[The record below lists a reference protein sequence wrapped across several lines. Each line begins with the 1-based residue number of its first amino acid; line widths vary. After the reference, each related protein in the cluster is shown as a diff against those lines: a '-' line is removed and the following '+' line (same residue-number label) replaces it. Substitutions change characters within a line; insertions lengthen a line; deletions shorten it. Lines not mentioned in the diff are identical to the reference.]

1 MIVDDIM
8 QRLISLLFSRVI
20 LVTLA
25 ILIQIFAMA
34 LVIWRFSNYFVH
46 FYAICSLLSVLVV
59 FCILNGKSNYAYKL
73 AWIIPIMIFPIFGG
87 LFFLMFGVNKSSKR
101 NKFKMHEIAD
111 IMKYL
116 LIQDPEI
123 RKHLEEEN
131 KNAANQTVYIERYSA
146 CPVYTNTA
154 TEYLK
159 SGEEKFKRLV
169 EELKKAE
176 HFIFLE
182 YFIID
187 EGIMWDTILEI
198 LKEKAMQCVDVR
210 VIYDDVGCLFTLPFG
225 YEKKL
230 ESMGI
235 KCSVFNP
242 FVPVLSL
249 RLNNR
254 DHRKI
259 AVIDGHTA
267 FTGGINLADEY
278 INKYEKYG
286 HWKDSAI
293 VIQGDAVWSL
303 TVMFLSMW
311 CFLKRNG
318 EDYDTFKPP
327 AGYSEGFAADGYVQ
341 PFADSPL
348 DDEAVGESVYL
359 NLIGKA
365 ERYVYINTPYLILDN
380 EMSTALCLAAKR
392 GVDVRIVTPHIPDK
406 WYVHAVSRSNYDI
419 LVESGV
425 RIYEYTP
432 GFVHSKTFVVD
443 DMFAVVGT
451 INLDYR
457 SLFLHFECGVWMY
470 RTNSVLEV
478 KEDYLQT
485 LEICRNITLED
496 CRNVKWH
503 IRLGRTILKIFAPLM

>member
-1 MIVDDIM
+1 M
-8 QRLISLLFSRVI
+8 QKLIRTLFSRVV
-20 LVTLA
+20 LVGAA
-25 ILIQIFAMA
+25 IFIQIFALT
-34 LVIWRFSNYFVH
+34 LVIWRFSNYFVY
-46 FYAICSLLSVLVV
+46 FYAICALLSILVV
-59 FCILNGKSNYAYKL
+59 FGILNGKSNYAYKL

-87 LFFLMFGVNKSSKR
+87 LFFLMFGGNKSSKR
-101 NKFKMHEIAD
+101 NKRKMLEIAKK
-111 IMKYL
+111 MQSYL
-116 LIQDPEI
+116 KQDPEVL
-123 RKHLEEEN
+123 RQLEQEN
-131 KNAANQTVYIERYSA
+131 RSASNQTKYINKYSA
-146 CPVYTNTA
+146 CPVYTNT
-154 TEYLK
+154 TSEYLA
-159 SGEEKFKRLV
+159 SGEEKFKRLL

-176 HFIFLE
+176 RYIFLE

-187 EGIMWDTILEI
+187 EGVMWNTILEI
-198 LKEKAMQCVDVR
+198 LKEKAKKGVDVR
-210 VIYDDVGCLFTLPFG
+210 VIYDDVGCLFTLPLG
-225 YEKKL
+225 YENKL

-242 FVPVLSL
+242 FVPVLSI

-278 INKYEKYG
+278 INAYEKYG

-293 VIQGDAVWSL
+293 VIHGDAVWSL

-311 CFLKRNG
+311 SFLRKNG
-318 EDYDTFKPP
+318 EDYEKFRLSSED
-327 AGYSEGFAADGYVQ
+327 AGYFTQDGYVQ

-406 WYVHAVSRSNYDI
+406 WYVHAVSRSNYEI
-419 LVESGV
+419 LAESGV
-425 RIYEYTP
+425 RIFEYTP

-470 RTNSVLEV
+470 KTNSVSEV
-478 KEDYLQT
+478 KKDYLKT

-496 CRNVKWH
+496 CRNVRWH
-503 IRLGRTILKIFAPLM
+503 RRLGRTILRIFAPLM

>member
-1 MIVDDIM
+1 M
-8 QRLISLLFSRVI
+8 QKLIRTLFSRVV
-20 LVTLA
+20 LVGAA
-25 ILIQIFAMA
+25 ILIQVFALA
-34 LVIWRFSNYFVH
+34 LVIWRFSNYFVY
-46 FYAICSLLSVLVV
+46 FYTICTLLSIVVV
-59 FCILNGKSNYAYKL
+59 FCILNGKSNHAYKL

-87 LFFLMFGVNKSSKR
+87 LFYLMFGGNKSSKR
-101 NKFKMHEIAD
+101 NKRKMVEIANK
-111 IMKYL
+111 MKGSL
-116 LIQDPEI
+116 GQDLEI
-123 RKHLEEEN
+123 LKQLEEEN
-131 KNAANQTVYIERYSA
+131 RSAANQTIYIEKYSA
-146 CPVYTNTA
+146 CPVYTNTT

-159 SGEEKFKRLV
+159 SGEEKFERML
-169 EELKKAE
+169 EELKRAE
-176 HFIFLE
+176 RYIFLE

-198 LKEKAMQCVDVR
+198 LKEKAMQGVDVR
-210 VIYDDVGCLFTLPFG
+210 VIYDDVGCLFTLPLG

-242 FVPVLSL
+242 FVPVLSI

-278 INKYEKYG
+278 INAFEKHG

-293 VIQGDAVWSL
+293 VIHGDAVWSL

-311 CFLKRNG
+311 SFLRRDEENY
-318 EDYDTFKPP
+318 ETFKLSSNNT
-327 AGYSEGFAADGYVQ
+327 GHFTSYGYVQ

-365 ERYVYINTPYLILDN
+365 EDYVYINTPYLILDN
-380 EMSTALCLAAKR
+380 EMSTTLCLAAKR

-406 WYVHAVSRSNYDI
+406 WYVHAVSRSNYDV

-470 RTNSVLEV
+470 KTKSVLEV
-478 KEDYLQT
+478 KEDYLHT
-485 LEICRNITLED
+485 LKICQNITLED

-503 IRLGRTILKIFAPLM
+503 RRLGRTILKIFAPLM